1 MGNITELSQGNLDGL
16 KKQVCECIDH
26 ANAEG
31 YKRGYTKGKNDGHAQ
46 GCNTQSEYDKAKIDE
61 AKQDGYNN
69 GYDTAI
75 NDYNVMIQR
84 LHESRNDFISF
95 LAEVYLYNLE
105 GDMTTG
111 SILYDIIP
119 KWNMREL
126 IYEFKEWQEQKKQAE
141 EEIKVGDIVVWKDGR
156 EDFPFIITL
165 VKSQTYVALN
175 KEGGFTHFTPNAK
188 LKKIGSVSDKLQA
201 LFEDLEG

>member
-61 AKQDGYNN
+61 AKQEGYNN
-69 GYDTAI
+69 GYNTAI
-75 NDYNVMIQR
+75 NDYNMMIQR
-84 LHESRNDFISF
+84 LHESRNDFIRF
-95 LAEVYLYNLE
+95 LDEVYLYNIE
-105 GDMTTG
+105 GNVTTG

-126 IYEFKEWQEQKKQAE
+126 IYEFKEWQEQKKMAE
-141 EEIKVGDIVVWKDGR
+141 EETIKVGDVVKCNDTQMIVTRIAPMTKTISGVNKDGEFFDR
-156 EDFPFIITL
+156 NMNAWHKTGRHYDIESIL
-165 VKSQTYVALN
+165 
-175 KEGGFTHFTPNAK
+175 KELG
-188 LKKIGSVSDKLQA
+188 
-201 LFEDLEG
+201 E